1 MFRPIASRAVSCHA
15 DCRFIV
21 MSALQAR
28 LSPLVIACLGAT
40 WLIWGST
47 YLAIRFALRSFPPF
61 FQMGTRFLIAGGGL
75 LLWMRWRGATWPNY
89 RQWRNACIVGSLLLA
104 GGMGATA
111 FAEQSVASGLVV
123 AFVAVTPALL
133 ALLNLAFGV
142 RPRRMEVAGIAIGL
156 AGVLLLVR
164 GAGFAASPTG
174 LAAITVAAL
183 CWSLGSVLSQ
193 RRFPLAPG
201 AMGFASEMVVGGLV
215 LLAISRVSGESWH
228 GPLQPL
234 ALGAWLYLIVFGSL
248 LAFNAYMY
256 LLANSPPALASSYAY
271 VNPVIA
277 MLLGVWL
284 GNESVTRQEW
294 LAASV
299 ILAGVILLLRGR

>member
-1 MFRPIASRAVSCHA
+1 
-15 DCRFIV
+15 
-21 MSALQAR
+21 MSAFRGRPA
-28 LSPLVIACLGAT
+28 PLVIACLGAT

-61 FQMGTRFLIAGGGL
+61 LQMGTRFLIAGGAL
-75 LLWMRWRGATWPNY
+75 LLWVRWRGAAWPG
-89 RQWRNACIVGSLLLA
+89 RQQWRNAGVVGSLLLA
-104 GGMGATA
+104 GGMGSTA
-111 FAEQSVASGLVV
+111 FAEQTVASGLIV
-123 AFVAVTPALL
+123 AFVAVTPAFL

-142 RPRRMEVAGIAIGL
+142 RPGRMEVVGIAIGL
-156 AGVLLLVR
+156 IGVLLLVR

-174 LAAITVAAL
+174 LIAITVASL

-201 AMGFASEMVVGGLV
+201 AMGFASEMLVGGTLLLV
-215 LLAISRVSGESWH
+215 ISALTGESWH

-234 ALGAWLYLIVFGSL
+234 AVGAWLYLIVFGSL

-256 LLANSPPALASSYAY
+256 LLANARPALASSYAY

-277 MLLGVWL
+277 MLLGTWL
-284 GNESVTRQEW
+284 GNESVTRYEW
-294 LAASV
+294 FAAGV
-299 ILAGVILLLRGR
+299 ILAGVILLVRAR